1 MATQADV
8 EQVKV
13 LCAFRGE
20 TRPDGQRSWGAQGAE
35 VKGQRTVVLCVGE
48 GAVAVAT
55 RVFLKEKKEK
65 ETHELPTCNLLDA
78 LWTVQ
83 TNDNDK

>member
-1 MATQADV
+1 MATEADV

-20 TRPDGQRSWGAQGAE
+20 TGPDGQRGHVAQRAE
-35 VKGQRTVVLCVGE
+35 VKGQRTVVLSVRE

-55 RVFLKEKKEK
+55 RVFLKEE
-65 ETHELPTCNLLDA
+65 ETHEL
-78 LWTVQ
+78 
-83 TNDNDK
+83 

>member
-20 TRPDGQRSWGAQGAE
+20 TRPDGQRGHVAQGAE
-35 VKGQRTVVLCVGE
+35 VKGQHTVVLCVGE
-48 GAVAVAT
+48 GAVAVAP
-55 RVFLKEKKEK
+55 RVFLKEKEI
-65 ETHELPTCNLLDA
+65 HELSTCNILYYMHYGQYY
-78 LWTVQ
+78 T
-83 TNDNDK
+83 